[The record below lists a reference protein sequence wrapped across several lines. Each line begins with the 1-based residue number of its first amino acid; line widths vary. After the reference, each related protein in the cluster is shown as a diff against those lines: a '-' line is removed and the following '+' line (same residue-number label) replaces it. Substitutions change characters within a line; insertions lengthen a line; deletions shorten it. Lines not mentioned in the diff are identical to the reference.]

1 MWITSSTAK
10 VLKPNAIALGNFDGI
25 HRGHLEVLRPILP
38 PSLAKTFGS
47 FKIYSTVVSFEPH
60 PHQFF
65 TGKSKKLLTTIAE
78 KEKLLADLGVNGLLL
93 LPFDRQLASLT
104 PQEFVENILI
114 SQLEVKKISVG
125 QDFRFGRDRSGNVRS
140 LQEIA
145 AKFGVETT
153 IVSLQ
158 NSSEERRIS
167 SSLIRSALEAGQLDL
182 ANQMLGRNYSLMGV
196 VVSGKQLGRTIG
208 FPTANLN
215 LPPLKLIP
223 RQGVYSVR
231 VAIEPSLDL
240 IKGVM
245 NIGYRPTVSGDRQ
258 LSVEVH
264 LLDWSGDLYD
274 RILTVE
280 LMRFLRP
287 EQKFSSIE
295 ALKSQIA
302 LDCQLARQTLDT

>member
-1 MWITSSTAK
+1 MWIRYSTAK

-38 PSLAKTFGS
+38 SSLAKNFS
-47 FKIYSTVVSFEPH
+47 PFKIYSTVVSFEPH

-78 KEKLLADLGVNGLLL
+78 KEKLLADLGIDGLLL

-125 QDFRFGRDRSGNVRS
+125 QDFRFGRDRTGNVRS
-140 LQEIA
+140 LKEIA

-158 NSSEERRIS
+158 NSSEELRIS
-167 SSLIRSALEAGQLDL
+167 SSLIRSALAAGQLDR

-231 VAIEPSLDL
+231 VAIEPSCDL

-280 LMRFLRP
+280 LVRFLRP

-302 LDCQLARQTLDT
+302 LDCQVARQTLDT